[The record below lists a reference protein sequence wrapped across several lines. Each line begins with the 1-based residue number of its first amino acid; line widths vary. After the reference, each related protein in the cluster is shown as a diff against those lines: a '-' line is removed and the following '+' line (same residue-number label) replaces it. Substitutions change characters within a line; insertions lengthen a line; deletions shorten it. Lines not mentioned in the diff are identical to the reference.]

1 MSRRLLAAVAA
12 AALTFGLAACGDGG
26 DGTVT
31 EPPPE
36 VGIGSDDGGASDG
49 GGDEAPSSDGG
60 GAEGDPV
67 EAAPDIPAPDP
78 ADFPGMDENTPEGA
92 EQAFKYY
99 WAITFWGLQTGESAQ
114 ISELR
119 TEDCGGCE
127 ESVAQINEMQ
137 KQGRFWSEVM
147 LEDQILESEESES
160 KAMVVNYLFLIS
172 AHSEPTADGGGRT
185 EIPQNVYSTAGE
197 MTWMEGVWKVDG
209 LGVTVE
215 PVDEG

>member
-92 EQAFKYY
+92 EQAVRFYFANVY
-99 WAITFWGLQTGESAQ
+99 WGYQTGDSAP
-114 ISELR
+114 LR
-119 TEDCGGCE
+119 NLHTEECAACVDFVERIEGQSNGL
-127 ESVAQINEMQ
+127 S
-137 KQGRFWSEVM
+137 WSEVEITDFGITH
-147 LEDQILESEESES
+147 LSSDSFDYE
-160 KAMVVNYLFLIS
+160 VGYVFTVG
-172 AHSEPTADGGGRT
+172 AHSEPT
-185 EIPQNVYSTAGE
+185 
-197 MTWMEGVWKVDG
+197 VDG
-209 LGVTVE
+209 EELRKVGNVDYTAAVGVEWDGDAWIVSGMTFGE
-215 PVDEG
+215 SGNG

>member
-26 DGTVT
+26 DGTAT

-36 VGIGSDDGGASDG
+36 INAGSDDGGVSDG
-49 GGDEAPSSDGG
+49 GGDEVASSDGG
-60 GAEGDPV
+60 GAEEDPV

-78 ADFPGMDENTPEGA
+78 ADFSGMDENTPEGA

-99 WAITFWGLQTGESAQ
+99 WALTFWGMQTGDSAQ
-114 ISELR
+114 ISEVR

-127 ESVAQINEMQ
+127 EFVDQVNKMQ
-137 KQGRFWSEVM
+137 KQGHFWSEVQI
-147 LEDQILESEESES
+147 EDQILESEVSESEELI
-160 KAMVVNYLFLIS
+160 VTYLFLVS
-172 AHSEPTADGGGRT
+172 AHSEPAQGGGERK
-185 EIPQNVYSTAGE
+185 EVPHNVYSAAGE
-197 MTWMEGVWKVDG
+197 MTWVGSAWKVDG

-215 PVDEG
+215 AVDEK